1 MSQGGHDRGATT
13 ASTPLQERPAGTAGT
28 DVHDDVEARDAA
40 EIAKVLGGDVAHDP
54 SRGTTTRDLLAE
66 VASRAHHSPR
76 PAELERSERRFV
88 RWLLASLLL
97 TLAVLLAVLWWLDPI
112 SVTGRQTRFSVVEN
126 GGVRQAKLDLMEELE
141 QAPDVLVLGSSRSMK
156 LDPAE
161 IERVT
166 GGSTAFNGAVS
177 GGTSQDMY
185 LYARY
190 ADQLWGGGGGQP
202 DEYPHLVIGVV
213 NDVLRYTGTA
223 ALDPRLRRF
232 LPKSEQERSTLEV
245 AEQLLQLK
253 TLEAAARATR
263 RVVPRDGAGALLDP
277 TGGRTEVD
285 AELTTTG
292 KQKGNQR
299 ENLSPRGMQLFDPG
313 ADYSKPLAERVET
326 QMTTFVERS
335 FEADPTYTGVD
346 PRGLDL
352 LRRTIRL
359 ANEHGDVPTLWVTPY
374 HPEALDNLPELYR
387 ERDRN
392 FRAAIAELEEE
403 DGLEF
408 TFVDLDDLAS
418 FDGDP
423 NEFHDGIHMTPK
435 NTARVIA
442 RLHRDGVLAPAR
454 D

>member
-1 MSQGGHDRGATT
+1 MTQGGHDRGTDAAT
-13 ASTPLQERPAGTAGT
+13 SLQDRPSAPSV
-28 DVHDDVEARDAA
+28 DPDVEARDDA
-40 EIAKVLGGDVAHDP
+40 EIARVLGGDVEHVD
-54 SRGTTTRDLLAE
+54 RGTTTRDLLAE
-66 VASRAHHSPR
+66 VASREPHAPR

-88 RWLLASLLL
+88 RWLLA
-97 TLAVLLAVLWWLDPI
+97 AVLLACVGLLALLWWLDPI

-126 GGVRQAKLDLMEELE
+126 GGVRQAKLDLMEELDS
-141 QAPDVLVLGSSRSMK
+141 APDVLVLGSSRSMK

-161 IERVT
+161 IEQVS
-166 GGSTAFNGAVS
+166 GATAFNGAVS

-190 ADQLWGGGGGQP
+190 AEQLWGGGGGTA

-232 LPKSEQERSTLEV
+232 LPKADQERDPLEV

-253 TLEAAARATR
+253 TVEAAARATR
-263 RVVPRDGAGALLDP
+263 RVVPRDGVGALLDP
-277 TGGRTEVD
+277 TGGATEVD
-285 AELTTTG
+285 AGLTTTG

-299 ENLSPRGMQLFDPG
+299 ENLDARGMQLFDPG
-313 ADYSKPLAERVET
+313 ADYSAPLAKRVET
-326 QMTTFVERS
+326 QMTTFVQRS
-335 FEADPTYTGVD
+335 YEADAAYQGVD

-359 ANEHGDVPTLWVTPY
+359 ANEHGDVPTLWTTPFQPDALEY
-374 HPEALDNLPELYR
+374 LPEAYQD
-387 ERDRN
+387 RDRA
-392 FRAAIAELEEE
+392 FRAAIKELQADE
-403 DGLEF
+403 DLEF
-408 TFVDLDDLAS
+408 TFVDLDDLES

-423 NEFHDGIHMTPK
+423 NAFHDGIHMTVA